1 MNLTISQ
8 RLALGYAAAILLVLV
23 LGSYVALKI
32 DQIHQIVRRIEAV
45 EEVDIR
51 NTGKLMETFFSQ
63 VNFAE
68 KYLVNHDPD
77 FYSQFQALRSEILNG
92 IDRQI
97 RLVDSKE
104 QRESFEH
111 VKYLYGRYLDL
122 FQREKELVPNSSDDS
137 RRQFVNERTSI
148 VDAISLE
155 LKRAIERG
163 KAVRA
168 ELVDLSGS
176 QSVHVMKVSTGV
188 AAVIVILGF
197 LISFLTSRQ
206 VIRAV
211 NRLQRKTRE
220 IAEGRFEE
228 VSGISSPPEIAR
240 LAADFNKMSNRLNEL
255 DQMKIDFM
263 NHVSH
268 KLRTPLM
275 AIRLSSEVLLEEY
288 CSGLSDKQREL
299 IQIVEQEGGKLV
311 QTVNRLL
318 DLSRME
324 ASMMSYEFLPC
335 NIDGLLRS
343 AVLRLA
349 PIAMKKNI
357 DLQIEPLPE
366 LPAVNIEENRIAEVI
381 ENLVGNALKFTPEGG
396 SVTVSASLING
407 EDSAVKVSVSD
418 TGVGVAEENAELI
431 FEKFQSLGTSTAGS
445 RGTGLGLAISKQ
457 IVTAHGGQIWVES
470 TPGKGSIF
478 SFTVPYSSQQ
488 P

>member
-8 RLALGYAAAILLVLV
+8 RLALGYAVAILLVLV

-51 NTGKLMETFFSQ
+51 NTGKLTETFFSQ

-68 KYLVNHDPD
+68 KYLVTQDSD
-77 FYSQFQALRSEILNG
+77 FYSQFEALKSEILRA
-92 IDRQI
+92 IARQI
-97 RLVDSKE
+97 RLVDSTE

-111 VKYLYGRYLDL
+111 VGYLYGRYLDL
-122 FQREKELVPNSSDDS
+122 FQREKELTPGGSDDS
-137 RRQFVNERTSI
+137 RRQFVKERTSI
-148 VDAISLE
+148 VDAISME

-163 KAVRA
+163 KAARA
-168 ELVDLSGS
+168 EQIDLSGK
-176 QSVHVMKVSTGV
+176 QSVHVMKVSTGI
-188 AAVIVILGF
+188 AAVIVTLGF
-197 LISFLTSRQ
+197 IISLLTSRQ
-206 VIRAV
+206 VIRSIK
-211 NRLQRKTRE
+211 RLQRKTRE

-240 LAADFNKMSNRLNEL
+240 LAADFNKMSKRLNEL

-288 CSGLSDKQREL
+288 CSGLSDKQKEL
-299 IQIVEQEGGKLV
+299 IQIVEEECGKLV

-335 NIDGLLRS
+335 HIDGILRS
-343 AVLRLA
+343 TVLKLA

-357 DLQIEPLPE
+357 DLKIDPLFE
-366 LPAVNIEENRIAEVI
+366 LPVVNIEENRIAEVI
-381 ENLVGNALKFTPEGG
+381 ENLIGNALKFTPEGG
-396 SVTVSASLING
+396 AVTVSASLING
-407 EDSAVKVSVSD
+407 NNAAVKVSVSD
-418 TGVGVAEENAELI
+418 TGAGVAEENRELI
-431 FEKFQSLGTSTAGS
+431 FEKFQSLGVAHTGA

-470 TPGKGSIF
+470 KPGKGSTF
-478 SFTVPYSSQQ
+478 SFTVPCSSQQ
-488 P
+488 S

>member
-8 RLALGYAAAILLVLV
+8 RLAAGYGVAILLVLV

-32 DQIHQIVRRIEAV
+32 DQIHHIVHRIDTV
-45 EEVDIR
+45 EEVDIH
-51 NTGKLMETFFSQ
+51 NTTKLTETFFSQ

-68 KYLVNHDPD
+68 KYLVTKDED
-77 FYSQFQALRSEILNG
+77 FYSQFESLKNEILNG
-92 IDRQI
+92 IDHQI
-97 RLVDSKE
+97 KLVDSKE

-122 FQREKELVPNSSDDS
+122 FQREKELASGSSDAS

-163 KAVRA
+163 KATRA
-168 ELVDLSGS
+168 EQVDLSGS
-176 QSVHVMKVSTGV
+176 QSVHVMKVSTGI

-220 IAEGRFEE
+220 IGEGRFEE

-240 LAADFNKMSNRLNEL
+240 LAADFNKMSKRLNEL

-288 CSGLSDKQREL
+288 SSGLSEKQKEL

-324 ASMMSYEFLPC
+324 ASMMNYEFLPC
-335 NIDGLLRS
+335 HIEGLLRS

-357 DLQIEPLPE
+357 GFQIEPLPE
-366 LPAVNIEENRIAEVI
+366 LPTVNIEQNRIAEVI
-381 ENLVGNALKFTPEGG
+381 DNLVGNALKFTPEGG
-396 SVTVSASLING
+396 SVRVSASLIKG
-407 EDSAVKVSVSD
+407 ADSAVKVSVSD
-418 TGVGVAEENAELI
+418 TGVGVAEENLELI
-431 FEKFQSLGTSTAGS
+431 FEKFQSLGTATSGS

-457 IVTAHGGQIWVES
+457 IVTAHGGQIWAES
-470 TPGKGSIF
+470 KPGKGSHF
-478 SFTVPYSSQQ
+478 SFTVPFSLQQ
-488 P
+488 S